1 MGGFEAV
8 FKRRPGA
15 WAGNC
20 GLRVSAVGLR
30 GGGMS
35 EEVTVRPETRG
46 SDAPAK
52 AGFWLDR
59 IARAFADTSV
69 PFEMSFPDGA
79 IRRFGPGAP
88 SFGVRLNNRN
98 AVRAITSLDQVR
110 FADAY
115 LTGDIDIDGDM
126 LQPFAL
132 RHAMSDRHP
141 LMTAWRFL
149 QPLLFGQVRTNQAA
163 ITSHYDIEPE
173 FFLSFLDPKTP
184 CYTQGVYSSA
194 AETLDVATNRKFDYC
209 YEQLRLKPGDHILEV
224 GPGWG
229 AWFEY
234 ASRRGIRCT
243 GISISQSSIDYLNR
257 RARELGRDWEL
268 IHADLLAYRTD
279 RKYDAIVIMG
289 VIEHLPQYDRVLA
302 RFASLLKPGG
312 YIFLD
317 GSACTTK
324 YELSSFMV
332 KYIYPG
338 NHSFLVLHDFLE
350 KLARTQFQVLEI
362 VNDRHS
368 YYLTFQQWARNFDA
382 NRDFVVERFGE
393 FNYRRFRLYLWG
405 AAYEFLS
412 RSLDCYRMVLHFPG
426 WDASSG

>member
-1 MGGFEAV
+1 
-8 FKRRPGA
+8 
-15 WAGNC
+15 
-20 GLRVSAVGLR
+20 
-30 GGGMS
+30 MS
-35 EEVTVRPETRG
+35 EEVTIRHENSAT
-46 SDAPAK
+46 DAPAETR
-52 AGFWLDR
+52 AAFWLDR
-59 IARAFADTSV
+59 MARVFAQTSV
-69 PFEMSFPDGA
+69 PFEMSFPDGKA
-79 IRRFGPGAP
+79 RRFGQGAP
-88 SFGVRLNNRN
+88 SFRVRLKNRN
-98 AVRAITSLDQVR
+98 AVRAITSLDQVK

-115 LTGDIDIDGDM
+115 LAGDIDIDGDM
-126 LQPFAL
+126 LRPFEL
-132 RHAMSDRHP
+132 RQSMGDRHP
-141 LMTAWRFL
+141 LVTAWRFL

-163 ITSHYDIEPE
+163 ITSHYDIDPE

-184 CYTQGVYSSA
+184 CYTQGVYASD
-194 AETLDVATNRKFDYC
+194 AETLDVATIRKFDYC

-234 ASRRGIRCT
+234 ASRRGVHCT

-257 RARELGRDWEL
+257 RAKELGYDWQL
-268 IHADLLAYRTD
+268 INADLLAFQSD

-302 RFASLLKPGG
+302 KFASLLKPGG

-317 GSACTTK
+317 GSACTKK

-338 NHSFLVLHDFLE
+338 NHSFLVLHDFLD
-350 KLARTQFQVLEI
+350 KLARTQFHVLEI
-362 VNDRHS
+362 FNDRYS
-368 YYLTFQQWARNFDA
+368 YFLTFRQWARNFDA
-382 NRDFVVERFGE
+382 NREFVVERFGE

-412 RSLDCYRMVLHFPG
+412 RSLDCYRMVIHYPG
-426 WDASSG
+426 GDATI